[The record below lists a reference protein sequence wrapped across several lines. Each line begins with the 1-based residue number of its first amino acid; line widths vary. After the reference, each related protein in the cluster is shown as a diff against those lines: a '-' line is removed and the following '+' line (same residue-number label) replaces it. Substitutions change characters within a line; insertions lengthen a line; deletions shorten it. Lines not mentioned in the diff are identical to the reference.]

1 MLEDLI
7 RETDA
12 IGCLSGDALLLLDKD
27 GIILH
32 ATPAAAP
39 LLGSPANQLTGL
51 PFGIPV
57 MCDGQAEVTLAAT
70 GRVALLR
77 RESLHESGLPLTRV
91 VLRDVTEHRAVLAE
105 LAAAREAAKAG
116 ERAKSHFLANITHEI
131 RTPMIGILGM
141 TELTL
146 ATKLTE
152 KQREYL
158 EMARHSAQS
167 LLTVLNDIVDYA
179 RIEVGALELA
189 RTPFDLYATVEETI
203 SVFRPLAAKKHL
215 VIGYQ
220 FIGAVP
226 QVLVGDA
233 SRLRQILINLVGNA
247 VKFTDAGSVVLTI
260 TRADDGS
267 ERKAAQLHLAV
278 RDTGIGIPR
287 DKIQAIFDSF
297 TQADVSAARRYQG
310 AGLGLAIV
318 RHLVEMQGG
327 LYSVESEEGQGSIF
341 SFTLTFALPE
351 GRTNDAEDAP
361 GNGHK
366 KPRPLSILLAEDNPI
381 NQLYVQELLE
391 MDGHEV
397 VVAHT
402 GRRALEALRR
412 KYFDAILMDIQMPEM
427 DGLEAT
433 RAIRTD
439 QTGDFD
445 PNIPIVALTA
455 HALKGDRETFLRAGM
470 NEYLSKPVSPAGLEA
485 ALMRA
490 VGDAEARKTAGAAVD
505 EAAKERA
512 AAAEHTVAAGGGV
525 SEGNAPYPAPA
536 SEDGLLDWTELL
548 AKARGNTGFL
558 MKLFGA
564 FVAEQPINLES
575 MREALAMADFDQL
588 AFMAHSLKGASATMC
603 APALREASHNL
614 ERAAKDYDAAHASEA
629 FAAMERAMNDVLRTM
644 GEKLAA
650 GA

>member
-1 MLEDLI
+1 MLERLI

-12 IGCLSGDALLLLDKD
+12 IGRLSGDALLLVDKD

-32 ATPAAAP
+32 ATAQAEPLFGAPAP
-39 LLGSPANQLTGL
+39 QLTGL

-57 MCDGQAEVTLAAT
+57 TRGDKAEVTLAAT
-70 GRVALLR
+70 GKVAHLR
-77 RESLHESGLPLTRV
+77 QESLQESGLPLTRIC
-91 VLRDVTEHRAVLAE
+91 LRDVTEHRAALAD

-116 ERAKSHFLANITHEI
+116 EQAKSHFLANITHEI

-146 ATKLTE
+146 ATRLTE

-179 RIEVGALELA
+179 RIEVGVLELA
-189 RTPFDLYATVEETI
+189 RLPFDLYATVEETV
-203 SVFRPLAAKKHL
+203 SVFRPLAAKKNM

-220 FIGAVP
+220 FIGNVP
-226 QVLVGDA
+226 RELIGDA
-233 SRLRQILINLVGNA
+233 SRLRQVLINLVGNA

-260 TRADDGS
+260 TRSDTDQTDG
-267 ERKAAQLHLAV
+267 KAKLHLAV
-278 RDTGIGIPR
+278 RDTGIGIPS
-287 DKIQAIFDSF
+287 DKIPAIFDSF

-318 RHLVEMQGG
+318 RHLVEMQEGTYG
-327 LYSVESEEGQGSIF
+327 VESEEGQGSVF
-341 SFTLTFALPE
+341 WFALTFALPE
-351 GRTNDAEDAP
+351 APAIENRTTAGSGPNQ
-361 GNGHK
+361 
-366 KPRPLSILLAEDNPI
+366 PRTLTILLAEDNPI
-381 NQLYVQELLE
+381 NQIYVQELLE

-412 KYFDAILMDIQMPEM
+412 QRFDVILMDIQMPEM

-433 RAIRTD
+433 RAIRSD
-439 QTGDFD
+439 RSGDFD

-455 HALKGDRETFLRAGM
+455 HALKGDREAFLRAGM

-485 ALMRA
+485 ALAKA
-490 VGDAEARKTAGAAVD
+490 VGDAAPVPAAPGPETD
-505 EAAKERA
+505 NRQ
-512 AAAEHTVAAGGGV
+512 
-525 SEGNAPYPAPA
+525 
-536 SEDGLLDWTELL
+536 DLLDWPELM

-564 FVAEQPINLES
+564 FVAEQPVNLES

-603 APALREASHNL
+603 APVLREASHDL
-614 ERAAKDYDAAHASEA
+614 ERAAKNHDPSRTNAA
-629 FAAMERAMNDVLRTM
+629 FASMEKAMNEVLGAM
-644 GEKLAA
+644 HAKLAN
-650 GA
+650 GV